1 MWSFLFYFSFILKNN
16 IHWFYVVE
24 DIQFC
29 SKDLHSPSVHHTFV
43 EFGICWPLSVEL
55 ISENVGN
62 ILPEALVA
70 INSNEK
76 KCIKIG

>member
-1 MWSFLFYFSFILKNN
+1 LHENWKKNKKVQIL
-16 IHWFYVVE
+16 
-24 DIQFC
+24 
-29 SKDLHSPSVHHTFV
+29 